1 MIRIINTGAGL
12 ILGLQYVR
20 LSGACPVF
28 PECTVASQAVATGL
42 VCAAQKGCSL
52 PPAIDGPGE
61 SRQAWCEAP
70 GYGSNSPRVCQPE
83 KTSSPPLNSSRPLH
97 CVLLASEYIHTKL
110 LNKINADGHCVY

>member
-52 PPAIDGPGE
+52 PRAVDGPASLVRHGV
-61 SRQAWCEAP
+61 RLQDMAP
-70 GYGSNSPRVCQPE
+70 IRLE
-83 KTSSPPLNSSRPLH
+83 
-97 CVLLASEYIHTKL
+97 CVNLKRLLPTL
-110 LNKINADGHCVY
+110 

>member
-42 VCAAQKGCSL
+42 VCAAQKGCPMLLMAPVSLVRHGVRLQDMAPIRRECVNLKRLL
-52 PPAIDGPGE
+52 PP
-61 SRQAWCEAP
+61 
-70 GYGSNSPRVCQPE
+70 
-83 KTSSPPLNSSRPLH
+83 L
-97 CVLLASEYIHTKL
+97 
-110 LNKINADGHCVY
+110 

>member
-42 VCAAQKGCSL
+42 VCVAQKGCSL

-61 SRQAWCEAP
+61 AP
-70 GYGSNSPRVCQPE
+70 GYGSNSPRVCQSE
-83 KTSSPPLNSSRPLH
+83 KTSSPPLNFSRSLH